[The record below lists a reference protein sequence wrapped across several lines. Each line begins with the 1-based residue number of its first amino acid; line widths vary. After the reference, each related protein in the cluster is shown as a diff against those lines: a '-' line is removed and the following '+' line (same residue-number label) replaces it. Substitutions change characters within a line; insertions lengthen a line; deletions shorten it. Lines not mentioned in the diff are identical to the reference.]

1 MKTTTRL
8 LVCFVMGTSLTSI
21 RAQEATVASGGT
33 ASNTSGTI
41 NYSVG
46 QIVYTTNSGSTGSVS
61 QGIQQP
67 YEIFTLG
74 TDDFPNIS
82 LKMFVYPNPTTAL
95 VNLQIQGLTD
105 NTLEYQLFDIMGK
118 EISNQKISQSET
130 QIPLENLP
138 SATYLLNVSDQN
150 KIIKSFKII
159 KTN

>member
-8 LVCFVMGTSLTSI
+8 LVCFVLGTSLTSV
-21 RAQEATVASGGT
+21 RAQEATVASGGI
-33 ASNTSGTI
+33 ASNTSGTV

-46 QIVYTTNSGSTGSVS
+46 QIVYTTNSESIGSVS

-67 YEIFTLG
+67 YEIFSLG

-82 LKMFVYPNPTTAL
+82 LKMLVYPNPTISL
-95 VNLQIQGLTD
+95 VNLEIQGLTY

-118 EISNQKISQSET
+118 EISTQKISQSET

-138 SATYLLNVSDQN
+138 AATYLLNVSDQT
-150 KIIKSFKII
+150 KIIKTFKII

>member
-8 LVCFVMGTSLTSI
+8 LVCFALGTSLASV
-21 RAQEATVASGGT
+21 RAQEATVASGGI
-33 ASNTSGTI
+33 ASNTSGTV

-46 QIVYTTNSGSTGSVS
+46 QIVYTTNSESIGSVS

-67 YEIFTLG
+67 YEIFSLG

-82 LKMFVYPNPTTAL
+82 LKMLVYPNPTISL
-95 VNLQIQGLTD
+95 VNLEIQGLTY

-138 SATYLLNVSDQN
+138 TATYLLNVSDQT
-150 KIIKSFKII
+150 KIIKTFKII

>member
-8 LVCFVMGTSLTSI
+8 LVCFALGTSLASV
-21 RAQEATVASGGT
+21 RAQEATVASGGI
-33 ASNTSGTI
+33 ASNTSGTV

-46 QIVYTTNSGSTGSVS
+46 QIAYTTNSESIGSVS

-67 YEIFTLG
+67 YEIFSLG

-82 LKMFVYPNPTTAL
+82 LKILVYPNPTISL
-95 VNLQIQGLTD
+95 VNLEIQGLTY

-138 SATYLLNVSDQN
+138 TATYLLNVSDQT
-150 KIIKSFKII
+150 KIIKTFKII

>member
-1 MKTTTRL
+1 MKTTKIL
-8 LVCFVMGTSLTSI
+8 LVCIAMGMGLTNI
-21 RAQEATVASGGT
+21 RAQEATAASGGT
-33 ASNTSGTI
+33 ASNNSGTV
-41 NYSVG
+41 NYSIG
-46 QIVYTTNSGSTGSVS
+46 QIVYTANSGATGSVS

-67 YEIFTLG
+67 YEIYNLG

-82 LKMFVYPNPTTAL
+82 LKMLIYPNPTMTS
-95 VNLQIQGLTD
+95 VNLQIQGLTYD
-105 NTLEYQLFDIMGK
+105 KMEYQLFDIMGK

-138 SATYLLNVSDQN
+138 SATYLLNVSNQN